1 LFNNVTNED
10 VEIAFVDDLC
20 QHLKEIVEDAL
31 VRFSLYTG
39 DQSKTADD
47 MESKNSNEE
56 NMEEEDGEEDDKE
69 DDEGS
74 RGRKYDGK
82 HRNMKKRKKKINL
95 TSNYFE
101 DEVHELKRKCS
112 SKLV

>member
-47 MESKNSNEE
+47 MEKV
-56 NMEEEDGEEDDKE
+56 KTA
-69 DDEGS
+69 
-74 RGRKYDGK
+74 
-82 HRNMKKRKKKINL
+82 MKKTWKKKM
-95 TSNYFE
+95 E
-101 DEVHELKRKCS
+101 KKM
-112 SKLV
+112 